1 VSPEEIADRL
11 RARLSDVLL
20 ARGEVTVLV
29 GPGEVVDTLETLRD
43 DPELRLDFLSCLT
56 ATHHPG
62 VVPALWVVY
71 ELRSTVSHH
80 RVRVKAGLAGDDAPH
95 VPSITPMFPTANWQ
109 EREVFDFYGIVF
121 DGHPNL
127 TRILMP
133 DEWEGYP
140 LLKTEELGGVD
151 TRYHGAFIPPVDR
164 RTAT

>member
-121 DGHPNL
+121 DGHPDL
-127 TRILMP
+127 RRILMP
-133 DEWEGYP
+133 EDYVGWPQRRDYP
-140 LLKTEELGGVD
+140 IGGE
-151 TRYHGAFIPPVDR
+151 PVLFTHNEIEAPR
-164 RTAT
+164 WFE

>member
-95 VPSITPMFPTANWQ
+95 VPSVTPMFPTANWQ

>member
-1 VSPEEIADRL
+1 VSPEEIVDRL

>member
-95 VPSITPMFPTANWQ
+95 VPSVTPMFPTANWQ

-133 DEWEGYP
+133 DDWEGYP

>member
-1 VSPEEIADRL
+1 
-11 RARLSDVLL
+11 
-20 ARGEVTVLV
+20 
-29 GPGEVVDTLETLRD
+29 
-43 DPELRLDFLSCLT
+43 
-56 ATHHPG
+56 